1 MLKHSA
7 TLTVVGFV
15 LLFVGIL
22 TLFLNMVGVDLVF
35 MKWLYETNPALSFI
49 IRLVMV
55 IAGLIMIY
63 VGQTD
68 WDREEA

>member
-1 MLKHSA
+1 MLKHST
-7 TLTVVGFV
+7 TLTVVGFL

-35 MKWLYETNPALSFI
+35 MQWIYEANPALSFI

-63 VGQTD
+63 IGQTD